1 HHTTAKL
8 LSATSSIMVRG
19 AAQLRAW
26 LACLCVCLVVC
37 AFVCGQAVSG
47 QSSGQALPSSGQAP
61 PSSGQAP
68 PSSGQVPPSNSQ
80 APPSSGLA
88 PPSSGQVPPSNSQAP
103 PSSGQAPPSSGQVPP
118 SNSQAPP
125 SSGQAPPSNGQVPPL
140 NSQAPPSSGQT
151 APSSGQTAPSS
162 GQTAQSSGQ
171 TAPSSVQTAPSSGQT
186 APSSGQAPPS
196 SGQDLPSSGQAPPSK
211 SVQSPPV
218 PSAQIQATHGRSPQ
232 PGPDGQRMPPPPPR
246 GPPPPP
252 PRGPPPPPRGP
263 PPPRRIP
270 SFLLPSAESSDSF
283 DGVDSSFVFVL
294 PSRGRQCF
302 HHRTAKSFQFEF
314 RVLYGGR
321 LDIDVYIVGPGGRV
335 AYESRERR
343 QGGFLAPAAP
353 ESAVPGGESP
363 VHTVCLDNRHS
374 SWYDKVV
381 DFRIELQRKRINVS
395 GGGGEML
402 EPLPEAMTAELKRL
416 DISWSHFLTLTW
428 AVEDN
433 LHRSASIQREF
444 RVDET
449 RDRLAMEDSAARVS
463 RWSAL
468 QLAVMLGVSGLQV
481 LMIRSLF
488 DEKSVLHRVWRVRGS
503 FLIG

>member
-1 HHTTAKL
+1 PAIK
-8 LSATSSIMVRG
+8 R
-19 AAQLRAW
+19 
-26 LACLCVCLVVC
+26 
-37 AFVCGQAVSG
+37 SG
-47 QSSGQALPSSGQAP
+47 PAIKRSGPAIKRSGPTIKRSGPAIEQSGPIKR
-61 PSSGQAP
+61 
-68 PSSGQVPPSNSQ
+68 
-80 APPSSGLA
+80 
-88 PPSSGQVPPSNSQAP
+88 
-103 PSSGQAPPSSGQVPP
+103 
-118 SNSQAPP
+118 
-125 SSGQAPPSNGQVPPL
+125 
-140 NSQAPPSSGQT
+140 
-151 APSSGQTAPSS
+151 
-162 GQTAQSSGQ
+162 QTAQ
-171 TAPSSVQTAPSSGQT
+171 SSGQT

-196 SGQDLPSSGQAPPSK
+196 SGQDPPSSGQDPPSSGQAPPSK
-211 SVQSPPV
+211 KRPVSAV

-246 GPPPPP
+246 GAAAAASWAATATPDSQLPTAVS
-252 PRGPPPPPRGP
+252 RVQRLL
-263 PPPRRIP
+263 RRP
-270 SFLLPSAESSDSF
+270 VAVSAFIIEQR
-283 DGVDSSFVFVL
+283 
-294 PSRGRQCF
+294 SR
-302 HHRTAKSFQFEF
+302 FQFEF

-321 LDIDVYIVGPGGRV
+321 LDIDVYIVGPAGAAWPTRV
-335 AYESRERR
+335 GNGARAASWRRPLRSRRSR
-343 QGGFLAPAAP
+343 A
-353 ESAVPGGESP
+353 GESP

-381 DFRIELQRKRINVS
+381 DFRIELQRKRIN

-488 DEKSVLHRVWRVRGS
+488 DEKSVLHRVWRVAARS
-503 FLIG
+503 

>member
-1 HHTTAKL
+1 PA
-8 LSATSSIMVRG
+8 I
-19 AAQLRAW
+19 
-26 LACLCVCLVVC
+26 
-37 AFVCGQAVSG
+37 
-47 QSSGQALPSSGQAP
+47 SGQAPPSSGQAP

-68 PSSGQVPPSNSQ
+68 PSSGQAPPSN
-80 APPSSGLA
+80 
-88 PPSSGQVPPSNSQAP
+88 GQVPPSNSQAP
-103 PSSGQAPPSSGQVPP
+103 PSSGQ
-118 SNSQAPP
+118 
-125 SSGQAPPSNGQVPPL
+125 
-140 NSQAPPSSGQT
+140 
-151 APSSGQTAPSS
+151 
-162 GQTAQSSGQ
+162 TAQ
-171 TAPSSVQTAPSSGQT
+171 SSGQT

-196 SGQDLPSSGQAPPSK
+196 SGQDPPSSGQAPPSK

-232 PGPDGQRMPPPPPR
+232 PGPDGQRMR
-246 GPPPPP
+246 PPP

-395 GGGGEML
+395 GGSGEML

>member
-1 HHTTAKL
+1 VSLANHTTAKL
-8 LSATSSIMVRG
+8 LSAASSIMVRG

-37 AFVCGQAVSG
+37 GQAVSG
-47 QSSGQALPSSGQAP
+47 QSSG
-61 PSSGQAP
+61 
-68 PSSGQVPPSNSQ
+68 
-80 APPSSGLA
+80 
-88 PPSSGQVPPSNSQAP
+88 QAP

-125 SSGQAPPSNGQVPPL
+125 SSGQAPPSSGQAPPSSGQAPPSSGQAPPSNGQVPPS

-151 APSSGQTAPSS
+151 AQ
-162 GQTAQSSGQ
+162 
-171 TAPSSVQTAPSSGQT
+171 SSGQT

-196 SGQDLPSSGQAPPSK
+196 SGQDPPSSGQAPPSK

-232 PGPDGQRMPPPPPR
+232 PGPDGQRMR
-246 GPPPPP
+246 PPP

-395 GGGGEML
+395 GGSGEML

>member
-8 LSATSSIMVRG
+8 LSAASSIMVRG

-37 AFVCGQAVSG
+37 GQAVSG
-47 QSSGQALPSSGQAP
+47 QSSGQAP

-80 APPSSGLA
+80 APPSG
-88 PPSSGQVPPSNSQAP
+88 GQAP
-103 PSSGQAPPSSGQVPP
+103 PSSGQAPPSSGQAPP
-118 SNSQAPP
+118 SSGQAPPSSGQAPPSSGQAPPSSGQAPP
-125 SSGQAPPSNGQVPPL
+125 SSGQAPPSNGQVPPS

-151 APSSGQTAPSS
+151 AQ
-162 GQTAQSSGQ
+162 
-171 TAPSSVQTAPSSGQT
+171 SSGQT

-196 SGQDLPSSGQAPPSK
+196 SGQDPPSSGQDPPSSGQAPPSK
-211 SVQSPPV
+211 NVQSPPV

-232 PGPDGQRMPPPPPR
+232 PGPDGQRM
-246 GPPPPP
+246 PPPP